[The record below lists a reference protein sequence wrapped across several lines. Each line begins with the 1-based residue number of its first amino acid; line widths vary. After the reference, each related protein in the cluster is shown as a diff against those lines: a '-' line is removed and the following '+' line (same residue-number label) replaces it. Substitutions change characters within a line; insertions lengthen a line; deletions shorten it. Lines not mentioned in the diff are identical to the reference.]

1 MKTPTVRLPLVT
13 KRISVLEVQQF
24 QVKQQFTNTAVFM
37 STFRNCQTYNKLILT
52 VLFVWKDLITGTA
65 VLFSDE
71 LQPLCEGLDDV
82 QPLFHGLGELDS
94 DELLNAEECL
104 PNQGK
109 ISPKVA
115 IPGRNEEVYKAMLV
129 FLLNEGPQLSH
140 DRYYFKNY
148 SRHWATRLCYKTIV
162 S

>member
-1 MKTPTVRLPLVT
+1 M
-13 KRISVLEVQQF
+13 LEVQQL

-37 STFRNCQTYNKLILT
+37 STFRNCQTFKKLILA
-52 VLFVWKDLITGTA
+52 VLFIWKDLITGTA

-82 QPLFHGLGELDS
+82 LPLFHGLGELDS
-94 DELLNAEECL
+94 DELLNAEVCL

-115 IPGRNEEVYKAMLV
+115 IPGRNEEFYKTTLV
-129 FLLNEGPQLSH
+129 SLLNEDPQLSH

-148 SRHWATRLCYKTIV
+148 SRHWATRFCYKTIV
-162 S
+162 N

>member
-1 MKTPTVRLPLVT
+1 M
-13 KRISVLEVQQF
+13 F
-24 QVKQQFTNTAVFM
+24 A
-37 STFRNCQTYNKLILT
+37 
-52 VLFVWKDLITGTA
+52 
-65 VLFSDE
+65 DE

-94 DELLNAEECL
+94 DELSNAEACL

-115 IPGRNEEVYKAMLV
+115 IPGRNEEFYKTTLV
-129 FLLNEGPQLSH
+129 SLLNEDPQLSH
-140 DRYYFKNY
+140 DRYYFENY
-148 SRHWATRLCYKTIV
+148 SKHWATRLCYKTIV